1 MTDGEGKN
9 ANGRR
14 GICWEASKP
23 IGFDIT
29 TPDTEMA
36 AMESDGSTRRPEEAL
51 NAIKPYGIADATA
64 LFSQQTSIMN
74 GLWAV
79 YVAATFAI
87 AGFGISVAGMLPSTA
102 LAVTLGFRVFALGHL
117 SLLRQT
123 LRILSVIRS
132 DISQAIEFNSPK
144 IFNETLNRVVR
155 TNNPLWIST
164 SAHLIID
171 VCATAALW
179 SRL

>member
-79 YVAATFAI
+79 YVAATFAR
-87 AGFGISVAGMLPSTA
+87 MLPSTA